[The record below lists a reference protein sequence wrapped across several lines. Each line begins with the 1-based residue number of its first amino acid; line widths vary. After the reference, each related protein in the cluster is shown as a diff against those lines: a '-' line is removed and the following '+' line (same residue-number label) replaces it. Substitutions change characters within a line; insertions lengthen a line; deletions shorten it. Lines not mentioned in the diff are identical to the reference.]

1 MSKRRV
7 VVTGLGTINPLANN
21 VQDSWEKLINGVSG
35 IDYITSFDTEDL
47 PVKFAGEVKD
57 FDANEYMGKQ
67 YARKLDRSAHLSI
80 YATEQALKDANFNT
94 EERLGSNVGIVFG
107 TGIGG
112 IGATENA
119 VRTYDER
126 GASRINPLAITQI
139 MPNSSTG
146 QVAIKFGIEGP
157 SLTIT
162 TACAAS
168 ANAVGEAKNMI
179 EVGEAKN
186 MIENGIVDIVVA
198 GGTESGTTPMT
209 IGAFAQI
216 RALSTKND
224 TPAEACSPFDKNRDG
239 FVMAEGSTVLILESE
254 ESAKSRDA
262 KIYGYVVGYG
272 STTDAHH
279 ITAPAEGG
287 EGAVRAMDKALKDA
301 SLSVDDVDYINAHG
315 TSTPANDKN
324 ETSAIKTL
332 FGTKAYEVDIS
343 STKSMT
349 GHLLGGAGAFESM
362 VCILS
367 LQNGVIPPTINLNNK
382 DQECDLNYTPN
393 NAVNKDMN
401 IAMSNSFGFGGH
413 NGVLVFSKT

>member
-7 VVTGLGTINPLANN
+7 VITGLGTINPLGNN
-21 VQDSWEKLINGVSG
+21 VTDTWDKLIKGESG
-35 IDYITSFDTEDL
+35 IDTITSFETNEL
-47 PVKFAGEVKD
+47 PVSFAGEVKN

-67 YARKLDRSAHLSI
+67 HARKLDRSSHLSI
-80 YATEQALKDANFNT
+80 FATEEALKDANLNP
-94 EERLGSNVGIVFG
+94 EERLGPNVGIVFG

-112 IGATENA
+112 IGATEQA

-126 GASRINPLAITQI
+126 GASRINPLAITQL

-146 QVAIKFGIEGP
+146 QVAIKYGIEGP

-179 EVGEAKN
+179 Q
-186 MIENGIVDIVVA
+186 NGVVDMVVT

-216 RALSTKND
+216 RALSTNNENPK
-224 TPAEACSPFDKNRDG
+224 EACKPFDKNRDG
-239 FVMAEGSTVLILESE
+239 FVMGEGSTVLVMESE
-254 ESAKSRDA
+254 ESALKRGA
-262 KIYGYVVGYG
+262 EIYGYVAGYG
-272 STTDAHH
+272 ATTDAYH

-287 EGAVRAMDKALKDA
+287 KGAVVAMQKAIEDA
-301 SLSVDDVDYINAHG
+301 ELSINDIDYINAHG

-324 ETSAIKTL
+324 ETAAIKTV
-332 FGTKAYEVDIS
+332 FGDKAYNLDIS

-349 GHLLGGAGAFESM
+349 GHLLGGGGAFESM
-362 VCILS
+362 VSVLA
-367 LQNGVIPPTINLNNK
+367 LQKSIIPPTINLNSP
-382 DQECDLNYTPN
+382 DEECDLNYTPN
-393 NAVNKDMN
+393 DAVQKEMN
-401 IAMSNSFGFGGH
+401 VAMSNSFGFGGH
-413 NGVLVFSKT
+413 NGVLVFKKS

>member
-21 VQDSWEKLINGVSG
+21 VSDTWNSLINGESG
-35 IDYITSFDTEDL
+35 IDKITSFDTSEL
-47 PVKFAGEVKD
+47 PVTFAGEVKN

-67 YARKLDRSAHLSI
+67 NARKLDRSSHLSI
-80 YATEQALKDANFNT
+80 FATEEALKDAGLDT
-94 EERLGSNVGIVFG
+94 EKRLGSNVGIVFG

-112 IGATENA
+112 IGATEQA
-119 VRTYDER
+119 VRTFDER
-126 GASRINPLAITQI
+126 GASRINPLAITQL

-146 QVAIKFGIEGP
+146 QVAIKYGIEGP

-179 EVGEAKN
+179 Q
-186 MIENGIVDIVVA
+186 NGVVDMVIA
-198 GGTESGTTPMT
+198 GGTESGTTSMT

-216 RALSTKND
+216 RALSTNNESPK
-224 TPAEACSPFDKNRDG
+224 EACRPFDKDRDG
-239 FVMAEGSTVLILESE
+239 FVMGEGSTVLVMESE
-254 ESAKSRDA
+254 ESALSRGA
-262 KIYGYVVGYG
+262 KIYGYIVGYG
-272 STTDAHH
+272 ATTDAFH

-287 EGAVRAMDKALKDA
+287 KGAVVAMQNAINDGD
-301 SLSVDDVDYINAHG
+301 LSVNDIDYINAHG

-324 ETSAIKTL
+324 ETAAIKTV
-332 FGTKAYEVDIS
+332 FGKKAYEINIS

-349 GHLLGGAGAFESM
+349 GHLLGGGGAFESM
-362 VCILS
+362 VS
-367 LQNGVIPPTINLNNK
+367 LLALKNSIIPPTINLNNV
-382 DQECDLNYTPN
+382 DEECDLNYTPN
-393 NAVNKDMN
+393 TAIEKDLD

-413 NGVLVFSKT
+413 NGVLVFKKY

>member
-7 VVTGLGTINPLANN
+7 VVTGLGTINPLGNK
-21 VQDSWEKLINGVSG
+21 VSDSWEKLLNGVSG
-35 IDYITSFDTEDL
+35 IDHITSFDTENL
-47 PVKFAGEVKD
+47 PVTFAGEVKN

-67 YARKLDRSAHLSI
+67 HARKLDRSAHLSI
-80 YATEQALKDANFNT
+80 FATEQALKDAGVDT
-94 EERLGSNVGIVFG
+94 ETRLGSNVGIVFG

-112 IGATENA
+112 IGATEDA
-119 VRTYDER
+119 VRVFDSR
-126 GASRINPLAITQI
+126 GPSRINPLAITQL

-168 ANAVGEAKNMI
+168 ANAVGEAKNL
-179 EVGEAKN
+179 
-186 MIENGIVDIVVA
+186 IENGIVDMVVA

-209 IGAFAQI
+209 IAAFAQI

-239 FVMAEGSTVLILESE
+239 FVMAEGSTVLIMESE
-254 ESAKSRDA
+254 ESANSRDA
-262 KIYGYVVGYG
+262 KIYGYVDGYG
-272 STTDAHH
+272 ATTDAHH

-287 EGAVRAMDKALKDA
+287 AGALRAMELALKDA
-301 SLSVDDVDYINAHG
+301 GIEKNKIEYINAHG

-324 ETSAIKTL
+324 ETLAIKEL
-332 FGTKAYEVDIS
+332 FAEHAYALQIS
-343 STKSMT
+343 SSKSMT

-362 VCILS
+362 VCLLS
-367 LQNGVIPPTINLNNK
+367 LKNNKISPTINLNTP
-382 DQECDLNYTPN
+382 DEECDLNYTPN
-393 NAVNKDMN
+393 ISLDKE
-401 IAMSNSFGFGGH
+401 ISFAMSNSFGFGGH
-413 NGVLVFSKT
+413 NGVLVFGKN

>member
-7 VVTGLGTINPLANN
+7 VVTGLGSINPLGNN
-21 VQDSWEKLINGVSG
+21 VQDTWDNLVNGVSG
-35 IDYITSFDTEDL
+35 IDHITSFDTSEL
-47 PVKFAGEVKD
+47 PVTFAGEVKN

-67 YARKLDRSAHLSI
+67 HARKLDRSGHLSI
-80 YATEQALKDANFNT
+80 HATEEALKDAGLDL

-112 IGATENA
+112 IAATENA
-119 VRTYDER
+119 VRTYDEKGPTR
-126 GASRINPLAITQI
+126 VNPLAITQL

-179 EVGEAKN
+179 E
-186 MIENGIVDIVVA
+186 NGIVDMVVT

-209 IGAFAQI
+209 IAAFAQI

-224 TPAEACSPFDKNRDG
+224 SPKEACKPFDKDRDG
-239 FVMAEGSTVLILESE
+239 FVMGEGSTVLVMESE
-254 ESAKSRDA
+254 ESANKRGA
-262 KIYGYVVGYG
+262 EIYAYVTGYG
-272 STTDAHH
+272 ATTDAYH

-287 EGAVRAMDKALKDA
+287 AGAVKAMEKALFDA
-301 SLSVDDVDYINAHG
+301 ELTSDDIDYINAHG
-315 TSTPANDKN
+315 TSTLANDKN
-324 ETSAIKTL
+324 ETAAIKTV
-332 FGTKAYEVDIS
+332 FGEKAYDINIS

-349 GHLLGGAGAFESM
+349 GHLLGGGGAFESL
-362 VCILS
+362 VSLLS
-367 LQNGVIPPTINLNNK
+367 LKNNIIPPTINLNNP
-382 DQECDLNYTPN
+382 DEECDLNYTPN
-393 NAVNKDMN
+393 AAIEKELSA
-401 IAMSNSFGFGGH
+401 AMSNSFGFGGH
-413 NGVLVFSKT
+413 NGVLVFKKS